1 MAEIIT
7 KIKDI
12 IEDIKFLLHDNTTRY
27 GLTKEERIK
36 IMEEHKALQELRNKE
51 IKDLVDKYKTTE
63 EYISAGFFK
72 KLWLD
77 MKYGIFYDHRGEFRF
92 DPERKR
98 WCYIN
103 GKTIIVLNEHFAENG
118 KTFKELWLNAFLYE
132 AEQIEK
138 NERANGEKT

>member
-1 MAEIIT
+1 MKSTIEKIRKIAE
-7 KIKDI
+7 
-12 IEDIKFLLHDNTTRY
+12 EIKFILSDNTTAY

-36 IMEEHKALQELRNKE
+36 IMEEYRVLRDLRDKE
-51 IKDLVDKYKTTE
+51 IKELVDKYKTTE

-77 MKYGIFYDHRGEFRF
+77 MKYGIFYDHRGELRF
-92 DPERKR
+92 DTENKL
-98 WCYIN
+98 WYYIN
-103 GKTIIVLNEHFAENG
+103 GKTKIVLHEHFAENG

-138 NERANGEKT
+138 NERTNGEKT

>member
-1 MAEIIT
+1 M
-7 KIKDI
+7 KKI
-12 IEDIKFLLHDNTTRY
+12 IEKIRKIAEEIKFILSDNTTSY

-36 IMEEHKALQELRNKE
+36 IMEEYRALRDLRDKE
-51 IKDLVDKYKTTE
+51 IKELVDKYKTTE

-77 MKYGIFYDHRGEFRF
+77 MKYGIFYDHRGELRF
-92 DPERKR
+92 DAEKKL
-98 WCYIN
+98 WYYIN
-103 GKTIIVLNEHFAENG
+103 GKTKIVLHEHFAENG

>member
-7 KIKDI
+7 KIKDFF
-12 IEDIKFLLHDNTTRY
+12 EEIKFLLHDNTTRY

-63 EYISAGFFK
+63 EYKSAGFFK

-77 MKYGIFYDHRGEFRF
+77 MEYGIIYDHRGEFRF

>member
-1 MAEIIT
+1 M
-7 KIKDI
+7 KKI
-12 IEDIKFLLHDNTTRY
+12 IEKIRKIAEEIKFILSDNTTSY

-36 IMEEHKALQELRNKE
+36 IMEEYRVLRDLRDRE
-51 IKDLVDKYKTTE
+51 IKELVDKYKTTE

-77 MKYGIFYDHRGEFRF
+77 MKYGIFYDHRGELRF
-92 DPERKR
+92 DAENKL
-98 WCYIN
+98 WYYIN
-103 GKTIIVLNEHFAENG
+103 GKTKIVLHEHFAENG

-138 NERANGEKT
+138 NERTNGEKT

>member
-7 KIKDI
+7 KIKDFF
-12 IEDIKFLLHDNTTRY
+12 EEIKFLLHDNTTRY

-51 IKDLVDKYKTTE
+51 IKDLVSKYKTTE

-72 KLWLD
+72 KLWFD

-138 NERANGEKT
+138 NERVNGEKT

>member
-7 KIKDI
+7 KIKDFF
-12 IEDIKFLLHDNTTRY
+12 EEIKFLLHDNTTRY

-51 IKDLVDKYKTTE
+51 IKDLVNKYKTTE

-77 MKYGIFYDHRGEFRF
+77 MEYGIIYDHRGEFRF

>member
-7 KIKDI
+7 KIKDFF
-12 IEDIKFLLHDNTTRY
+12 EEIKFLLHDNTTRY

-51 IKDLVDKYKTTE
+51 IKDLVSKYKTTE

-77 MKYGIFYDHRGEFRF
+77 MKYGIFYDHRGELRF
-92 DPERKR
+92 DAEKKL
-98 WCYIN
+98 WYYIN
-103 GKTIIVLNEHFAENG
+103 GKTKIVLHEHFAENG

>member
-7 KIKDI
+7 KIKDFF
-12 IEDIKFLLHDNTTRY
+12 EEIKFLLHDNTTRY

-63 EYISAGFFK
+63 EYKSSGFFK

-77 MKYGIFYDHRGEFRF
+77 MEYGIIYDHRGEFRF

-118 KTFKELWLNAFLYE
+118 KPFKELLIKAFLYE

>member
-1 MAEIIT
+1 M
-7 KIKDI
+7 KKI
-12 IEDIKFLLHDNTTRY
+12 IEKIRKIAEEIKFILSDNTTSY

-36 IMEEHKALQELRNKE
+36 IMEEYRALRDLRDKE
-51 IKDLVDKYKTTE
+51 IKELVDKYKTTE

-77 MKYGIFYDHRGEFRF
+77 MKYGIFYDHRGELRF
-92 DPERKR
+92 DAEKKL
-98 WCYIN
+98 WYYIN
-103 GKTIIVLNEHFAENG
+103 GKTKIVLHEHFAENG
-118 KTFKELWLNAFLYE
+118 KTFKELWLHAFLYE

>member
-7 KIKDI
+7 KIKDFF
-12 IEDIKFLLHDNTTRY
+12 EEIKFLLHDNTTRY

-51 IKDLVDKYKTTE
+51 IKDLVSKYKTTE

-77 MKYGIFYDHRGEFRF
+77 MEYGIIYDHRGEFRF